1 MHKRK
6 GLNIGE
12 QAVPNGNQNLLQ
24 PDISYKG
31 NSQKHDVLTKF
42 KQVRFLLKI
51 IYRWFLSIIFKNN
64 VIFLKLDRSIWRIH

>member
-1 MHKRK
+1 MHKSK

-31 NSQKHDVLTKF
+31 
-42 KQVRFLLKI
+42 
-51 IYRWFLSIIFKNN
+51 
-64 VIFLKLDRSIWRIH
+64 

>member
-6 GLNIGE
+6 GLNNIIGE

-31 NSQKHDVLTKF
+31 
-42 KQVRFLLKI
+42 
-51 IYRWFLSIIFKNN
+51 
-64 VIFLKLDRSIWRIH
+64 